1 MTASANGE
9 PRVEERDV
17 GGRDLVEEFASRS
30 MVASSEVKDP
40 LVGRVIAEKYRLE
53 AVAGTGATG
62 SVYRAMHL
70 TLGKPLAVKVLAK
83 HLMANP
89 TAQARFRR
97 EALAAS
103 KLDHPNSVHVVDFGT
118 EPDGV
123 TYLAMELLEGRELYR
138 AIFEDWPLG
147 PERSA
152 RILGQ
157 VLSVLQAAHE
167 LGIVHRDLKP
177 ENVMLVQRTDEDGN
191 TSEIV
196 KVADF
201 GIAKSIAPGAG
212 EEGVN
217 LTREGIVQGTPEYM
231 SPEQARG
238 EELDGRADLYACGVI
253 LYEML
258 TGTLPFTAQSAI
270 ETILKHLSD
279 PVEPP
284 TRRRPD
290 CDRRLEPVVM
300 KALAKKREDRY
311 QDARSMRAALV
322 EALRAE
328 EVPSARASATPAGV
342 AAAASAAVGSSV
354 HVSSAPSLPPGE
366 SATAVPLMR
375 KSGGHLPTETLAS
388 VSSKPSGG
396 SALAPPSDTVP
407 SPTRSS
413 PSGALAPWKLV
424 VVVASLLGA
433 VLVGAWMAGA
443 FHPRAAASSGV
454 R

>member
-1 MTASANGE
+1 MAN
-9 PRVEERDV
+9 
-17 GGRDLVEEFASRS
+17 
-30 MVASSEVKDP
+30 SEVKDP
-40 LVGRVIAEKYRLE
+40 LVGRVIAEKYRIDQ
-53 AVAGTGATG
+53 VAGTGATG
-62 SVYRAMHL
+62 VVYRAMHL

-147 PERSA
+147 PERAA

-157 VLSVLQAAHE
+157 VLSVLQAAHD

-177 ENVMLVQRTDEDGN
+177 ENVMLVQRADEDGN

-201 GIAKSIAPGAG
+201 GIAKSVAPGAG

-290 CDRRLEPVVM
+290 CDPRLEPVVM

-311 QDARSMRAALV
+311 QDARSMRAALFD
-322 EALRAE
+322 ALRSE
-328 EVPSARASATPAGV
+328 EVPFSLTRSTPMHGVRAPAP
-342 AAAASAAVGSSV
+342 AAMDPVV
-354 HVSSAPSLPPGE
+354 HVSAAPSLPPGE
-366 SATAVPLMR
+366 SPTAVPLMR
-375 KSGGHLPTETLAS
+375 KAGAHLPTETVAAVPARARKVAS
-388 VSSKPSGG
+388 
-396 SALAPPSDTVP
+396 PPGTTSDRAE
-407 SPTRSS
+407 PTGDASRPAQTNAVAS
-413 PSGALAPWKLV
+413 PSAGTFPRWKAV
-424 VVVASLLGA
+424 VVVASMLGA
-433 VLVGAWMAGA
+433 MLVGAWMAGA
-443 FHPRAAASSGV
+443 FAPRPAVTGGA